1 MEGLTMEEAVV
12 HGSGVHLATA
22 VGELDSS
29 RVWENT
35 GILPAL
41 SSRHRPRAVCADLA
55 EGEQSSEST
64 QLKCTW
70 RRRSV
75 CRGEDTG
82 LTHEGNRSET
92 EHHIQDREHTQL
104 PIS

>member
-1 MEGLTMEEAVV
+1 MEEAVV

-41 SSRHRPRAVCADLA
+41 IALITAQAKSNV
-55 EGEQSSEST
+55 
-64 QLKCTW
+64 
-70 RRRSV
+70 RRLS
-75 CRGEDTG
+75 GG
-82 LTHEGNRSET
+82 
-92 EHHIQDREHTQL
+92 
-104 PIS
+104 